1 MEEKHLF
8 IGGSADGKM
17 LYVEHEGEVYWH
29 AIPRPFDYSV
39 EDCRRW
45 EKELKGY
52 TTDAYYPLLCSFGYH
67 KYVIYVLAGL
77 GEDQVAEK
85 LITGYTERAIY
96 IRSEWERIHAR
107 PGKEV
112 GYTHA

>member
-1 MEEKHLF
+1 MGKCLF
-8 IGGSADGKM
+8 IGGSADGQM
-17 LYVEHEGEVYWH
+17 LDVEREGEVQWY
-29 AIPRPFDYSV
+29 AIPRPFSHSIENDK
-39 EDCRRW
+39 RW
-45 EKELKGY
+45 EKEPKGY

-85 LITGYTERAIY
+85 LITGYAERAIY

-107 PGKEV
+107 PGKDGGLAHV
-112 GYTHA
+112 